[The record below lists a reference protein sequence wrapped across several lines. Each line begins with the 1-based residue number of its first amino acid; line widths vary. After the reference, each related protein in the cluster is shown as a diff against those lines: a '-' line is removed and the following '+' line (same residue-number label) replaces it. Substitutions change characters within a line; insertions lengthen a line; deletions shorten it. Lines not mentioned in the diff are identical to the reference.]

1 MLANP
6 AVVNLYWH
14 DEWDNAVANQNFLQ
28 AKIDA
33 EVRGIMDG
41 YYLNGADQYGVMRG
55 RFVSSHQSSALCR
68 PSRAPA
74 VVDSL
79 AILSWVT
86 CQVSLPGTDVPIP
99 LRDTIYMVFLPPGT
113 VVRNPSR
120 FAFDSCPPSPRPP
133 GTIGFRG
140 YHSGSIGWPYAV
152 IPLSCHTGMETLT
165 NTISHEIVEAATDPF
180 GTGWLVGPPL
190 SLSLPGVSVTKS
202 QEAAHKCEDAPQ
214 GRLGPYWSNRSNQC
228 ITGLAPLARGNPLA
242 YVTDDSVPRV
252 VYRGADDHI
261 EELRL
266 EGSWNAADLSAMVGD
281 GSPSVPA
288 AGDPQAYTTPDLIS
302 RVVYRGQ
309 DSHIHELRLQ
319 GGWLQADLTAIC
331 AGNAVAVP
339 AAGNPHAYVTPDSIP
354 RVVYRGK
361 DGHIHE
367 LRLQG
372 SGWIHADLSAIVVN
386 RAPVVPA
393 VGDPYAYTTPDSIAR
408 VVYRGKDDHIH
419 ELRLQGGWMQADLS
433 AILGNRAPAFAV
445 AGDPFAY
452 VTPDSIPRVIYRGK
466 DDHIHELR
474 LQGGWIQADLSTIVV
489 NAAPAV
495 PAAGNPYAYTT
506 SPDSIP
512 RVLYRGQDEHIHE
525 LRLQD
530 RWIQADLSAIV
541 TNGAPAV
548 AASGDPYAYAARE
561 LDPARALPGAV
572 WPYPRVAAAAR
583 MDSGG
588 CIRAP
593 VVSNAVQRRAY
604 APSRGPM
611 TRSNA

>member
-1 MLANP
+1 MAQPVRRSLLQQSLLRAAILAVLHGFVLPSAYSQPLDPPLPAIGRVLANP

-393 VGDPYAYTTPDSIAR
+393 VGTLTPTPPLTQSPGWSTGAR
-408 VVYRGKDDHIH
+408 
-419 ELRLQGGWMQADLS
+419 M
-433 AILGNRAPAFAV
+433 
-445 AGDPFAY
+445 
-452 VTPDSIPRVIYRGK
+452 
-466 DDHIHELR
+466 
-474 LQGGWIQADLSTIVV
+474 
-489 NAAPAV
+489 
-495 PAAGNPYAYTT
+495 TT
-506 SPDSIP
+506 STSCGCKADGC
-512 RVLYRGQDEHIHE
+512 RRTYRRSSATAPP
-525 LRLQD
+525 LL
-530 RWIQADLSAIV
+530 LS
-541 TNGAPAV
+541 
-548 AASGDPYAYAARE
+548 RE
-561 LDPARALPGAV
+561 ILSPTSPLTPSPG
-572 WPYPRVAAAAR
+572 
-583 MDSGG
+583 
-588 CIRAP
+588 
-593 VVSNAVQRRAY
+593 
-604 APSRGPM
+604 
-611 TRSNA
+611 